1 MRRTAPNRLLLGLL
15 GCILG
20 GALALALAVVSARGL
35 PAQSQPAIQG
45 QVIPVPLTAFRR
57 EADNAMTGT
66 ATLALPTGQPRAAY
80 STTVQAPFDFTD
92 FALFWQSTVTPSLPL
107 TSAGTLPPP
116 ATVTATLPITPG
128 SPLSATLPTAE
139 IAPATET
146 VPAAPP
152 VTATLPITGEAPATP
167 AVTDTTPLTTGGTL
181 HALGIL
187 AQEADT
193 ATPEAAPATTESA
206 PTGEPATSTPT
217 PNSQL
222 LTPNPQPPAPILV
235 EVRTGPDGTTW
246 GEWQPALPD
255 DVSDPTMPLTST
267 AGSLIAVPQGGPAAR
282 YVQVRV
288 TLQRG
293 SGALPEVTGL
303 DIGFINAGTA
313 TATPPPQPTPNPP
326 ATNALPPPP
335 GIVSRTGWGSPDGA
349 ASPAWPPLYR
359 RAHHIILNQ
368 IPTAPGDT
376 NFAARVRAL
385 WYYDAQMRGWGD
397 IGYNYLVDPQGTVY
411 EGRAGGN
418 DVVGHHSYPFDVG
431 SVGVGLLGVITDTP
445 PSGLV
450 SLLAWATA
458 EHGLAVNE
466 STEFTGVL
474 ACADTVTYTRPA
486 IAAHGE
492 YQGVGCGGTFNPAD
506 RPAAV
511 GGPFLA
517 ALRGAVIAGAPEYRV
532 RFLDHQTPPQMVAE
546 TIVTTS
552 VTVQNLGSVVWPEP
566 LPMPVHL
573 AYHWADA
580 GGTRLEG
587 VADDLRNPLPR
598 DMGYGDTAR
607 LTAQVRVPIT
617 PGNYLLRWDM
627 VHELKTW
634 FEDAGT
640 SLPLTVPVTVVLTD
654 STPPTSTIVG
664 LLPITNKT
672 RFPVDWTASDPDG
685 AAITGTDVQYRA
697 MPEGTWVD
705 WQTGV
710 TTTEALFDGGAGYT
724 YAFRS
729 RATDAAGNT
738 APWPE
743 QPQALITVDVIPPA
757 LTVVSPTDG
766 LRVEAGSVLVRGT
779 TDPGALVTVN
789 GGAAPV
795 MSGTFTAT
803 LQAAV
808 PDLAIRVR
816 ATDAAGNVT
825 ERALAVLVGG
835 PVLDVAADAPNAAA
849 MMEMVN
855 RGILSPDAA
864 RHFTPDGR
872 ISRAQLAAALAT
884 AFGWTVQADAQ
895 PRFSDVAADNPLRA
909 AVETAARNDVMT
921 GYSDGKFYPDDPVA
935 RDQTVKAIVAAAKW
949 PLLTGPTSPFPD
961 VPQTDWAYPYLE
973 TAYRHGVLGTTA
985 APGPF
990 RPRDFVTRAELS
1002 AMLYYALGDLAGK

>member
-1 MRRTAPNRLLLGLL
+1 
-15 GCILG
+15 
-20 GALALALAVVSARGL
+20 
-35 PAQSQPAIQG
+35 
-45 QVIPVPLTAFRR
+45 
-57 EADNAMTGT
+57 
-66 ATLALPTGQPRAAY
+66 
-80 STTVQAPFDFTD
+80 
-92 FALFWQSTVTPSLPL
+92 
-107 TSAGTLPPP
+107 
-116 ATVTATLPITPG
+116 
-128 SPLSATLPTAE
+128 
-139 IAPATET
+139 
-146 VPAAPP
+146 
-152 VTATLPITGEAPATP
+152 
-167 AVTDTTPLTTGGTL
+167 
-181 HALGIL
+181 
-187 AQEADT
+187 
-193 ATPEAAPATTESA
+193 
-206 PTGEPATSTPT
+206 
-217 PNSQL
+217 
-222 LTPNPQPPAPILV
+222 V
-235 EVRTGPDGTTW
+235 EVRTSPDGTTW
-246 GEWQPALPD
+246 GDWQAALAD
-255 DVSDPTMPLTST
+255 DVTDPAAPLTST
-267 AGSLIAVPQGGPAAR
+267 TSSLIAVPQGGAAAR
-282 YVQVRV
+282 FVQVRV

-293 SGALPEVTGL
+293 SGAPPELTGL
-303 DIGFINAGTA
+303 NIGFINAGTA

-326 ATNALPPPP
+326 ATNAPPAPP
-335 GIVSRTGWGSPDGA
+335 GMVSRTGWGSPDGA
-349 ASPAWPPLYR
+349 TSPAWPPQYR
-359 RAHHIILNQ
+359 RAHHLILNPL
-368 IPTAPGDT
+368 PTAPGDT

-385 WYYDAQMRGWGD
+385 WYFDARMRGWGD

-411 EGRAGGN
+411 EGRAGGT
-418 DVVGHHSYPFDVG
+418 DVVGRHSYPFDVG
-431 SVGVGLLGVITDTP
+431 SIGVGLLGDGTDTP
-445 PSGLV
+445 SSGLV

-458 EHGLAVNE
+458 EHQLAVND
-466 STEFTGVL
+466 STQFTGVL

-506 RPAAV
+506 RPGAV

-517 ALRGAVIAGAPEYRV
+517 ALRTAVAAGGPEYRV

-573 AYHWADA
+573 AYHWSDAD
-580 GGTRLEG
+580 GNRLEG

-598 DMGYGDTAR
+598 DMGFGDTAR

-654 STPPTSTIVG
+654 SMPPTSTIVG

-672 RFPVDWTASDPDG
+672 RFPVDWTGSDPDG
-685 AAITGTDVQYRA
+685 AAITGYDVQYRA
-697 MPEGTWVD
+697 MPEGTWID

-710 TTTEALFDGGAGYT
+710 TSTEALFDGGVGYT

-743 QPQALITVDVIPPA
+743 ALQALITVDMTPPA
-757 LTVVSPTDG
+757 LTVLSPTDG
-766 LRVEAGSVLVRGT
+766 GRVDAGPVLVRGT

-789 GGAAPV
+789 GIAAPV

-808 PDLAIRVR
+808 PDLPIRVR
-816 ATDAAGNVT
+816 ATDAAGNAT
-825 ERALAVLVGG
+825 ERALALLVGG
-835 PVLDVAADAPNAAA
+835 PVLDVPPDAPNAAA
-849 MMEMVN
+849 MLEMVN

-864 RHFTPDGR
+864 RRFTPEGR
-872 ISRAQLAAALAT
+872 VSRAQLAAALAT
-884 AFGWTVQADAQ
+884 AFGWTLQPDAQ
-895 PRFSDVAADNPLRA
+895 PRFSDVGADNSLRA
-909 AVETAARNDVMT
+909 AVETAARNGAMT

-935 RDQTVKAIVAAAKW
+935 RDQTVKAIVVGAKW
-949 PLLTGPTSPFPD
+949 PLLRGPSSPFPD
-961 VPQTDWAYPYLE
+961 VPPTDWAYSYLE

-990 RPRDFVTRAELS
+990 RPRDFLTRAELS